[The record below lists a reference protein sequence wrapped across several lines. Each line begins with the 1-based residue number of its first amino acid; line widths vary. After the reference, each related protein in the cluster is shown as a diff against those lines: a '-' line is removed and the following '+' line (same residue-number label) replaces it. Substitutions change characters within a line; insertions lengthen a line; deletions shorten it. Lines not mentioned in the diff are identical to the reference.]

1 MSKMNRVA
9 QAALQYSKRL
19 SKWITWFWITYRF
32 AILVAAGLVP
42 NIAQYVIQMA
52 SGVDTIMMVNVGCYL
67 VNSLG
72 EKVIYSDRFVLSW
85 FNKKGFK
92 DLISSLS
99 EQEEKDESEDEEE
112 DSNG

>member
-52 SGVDTIMMVNVGCYL
+52 SGVDTIMMVNVGTYL
-67 VNSLG
+67 INSTS
-72 EKVIYSDRFVLSW
+72 EKYLYSDRFVLTW
-85 FNKKGFK
+85 LNKKGFK
-92 DLISSLS
+92 DLIPSVIKESQDD
-99 EQEEKDESEDEEE
+99 EEEKE